1 MAYVDPNTVISPKN
15 HWRLLNV
22 LYEDDEDGWSVAEG
36 QWEHGGRWSD
46 VLAIRWNGSP
56 HAKLG
61 HPQSRGLPTWFIIP
75 EGLEEVIRE
84 RVDELKKAKIS

>member
-1 MAYVDPNTVISPKN
+1 MVYVDPKSVVSPKN

-22 LYEDDEDGWSVAEG
+22 LYNDGKDGWSVAEG
-36 QWEHGGRWSD
+36 QWEYEGRWSD

-56 HAKLG
+56 QVRLG

-75 EGLEEVIRE
+75 KELEEVIRE
-84 RVDELKKAKIS
+84 KVNELNK